1 MTMASCNN
9 QAVAPSVTM
18 LVLPIIG
25 GSSSEPAN
33 KKQKKEAQRRVQHV
47 GVQGPFIRSKWSH
60 IPITLSQEDLQ
71 LKDYP
76 HNDAMVIS
84 CFIKGFLVHN
94 VLVDTGSVKDIIFAK
109 AFRQMQEPEDKIHD
123 ATHPLC
129 GFGGRQIMALGK
141 ITMSVTFGYVHKTRT
156 EQVVFD
162 IVDMEYPYNAIIGRG
177 TLNAFEAILHPAY
190 LCMKIPLEQGP
201 IAVHGSQEATRKA
214 EGSWTDSKAIH
225 NIDEAEAYQQ
235 YKHRRKKAA
244 SADQSKPMLLCK
256 DIADQKVLLGSQ
268 LSGEQEKTLLKFLF
282 NNKDVFAWT
291 ANDLCGVNTDVI
303 EHSLNVDPPFRPRRQ
318 RLRKMSEDKAEGA
331 RNEVKRLLSAGVIR
345 EVTYPEWLANTV
357 MVKKANGKW
366 RMCTVFTYL
375 NKACPKDE
383 FPLPRID
390 SLVDVAASSE
400 LMSLLDCY
408 SGYHQIW
415 MKKED
420 QPKTS
425 FITPS
430 GTYCYLR
437 MLEGLKNAGGSF
449 STMTAKVLHSQIG
462 RNVLT
467 YVDDIIVKSTKQEN
481 HVADLQETF
490 ANFRQAGLKLNPQKC
505 VFGVKKGKF
514 LGCLV
519 STKGIEA
526 NPSKIEAIL
535 RMEPPSSKKG
545 AQWLA
550 GRLASLNRFI
560 SRSAERN
567 LPIFE
572 ILKSVE
578 VFQWGPA
585 QQIAFEE
592 LKQYLIDLTTLT
604 PPSSGTPLLLYVTAS
619 HSAVSAALVQEK
631 QDGQLKRQAPVYFV
645 SEVLSLSKK
654 NYTELEKVLYAV
666 LMASRKLWHYFQG
679 YHIIVPS
686 SQPLKDIMRNRE
698 DTGRIGKW
706 AAELNEF
713 TIDYVHRSSI
723 QSQAL
728 ADFIADWTPGAQ
740 GEETTKDVEA

>member
-1 MTMASCNN
+1 
-9 QAVAPSVTM
+9 
-18 LVLPIIG
+18 
-25 GSSSEPAN
+25 
-33 KKQKKEAQRRVQHV
+33 VQHV

-60 IPITLSQEDLQ
+60 IPITFSQEDLQ

-84 CFIKGFLVHN
+84 CVIKGFLVHN
-94 VLVDTGSVKDIIFAK
+94 VLVDTGSAADIIFAK
-109 AFRQMQEPEDKIHD
+109 AFRQLQEPEDKIHD

-129 GFGGRQIMALGK
+129 GFGGRQIVALGK
-141 ITMSVTFGYVHKTRT
+141 ITMLVTFGYIHNTRAK
-156 EQVVFD
+156 QVVFD
-162 IVDMEYPYNAIIGRG
+162 IVDMEYPYNTIIGRG
-177 TLNAFEAILHPAY
+177 TLNAFEAILHPTY
-190 LCMKIPLEQGP
+190 LCMKIPSEQGP
-201 IAVHGSQEATRKA
+201 IAVHGSQEAARRA
-214 EGSWTDSKAIH
+214 EGSWIDSKAIH
-225 NIDEAEAYQQ
+225 NID
-235 YKHRRKKAA
+235 KHKREKAA
-244 SADQSKPMLLCK
+244 LADQPKPMLLYE
-256 DIADQKVLLGSQ
+256 DIADQSVLLGSQ
-268 LSGEQEKTLLKFLF
+268 LSGEQEKTLLRFLF

-291 ANDLCGVNTDVI
+291 ANDLCGVNGDVI
-303 EHSLNVDPPFRPRRQ
+303 DHSLNVDPSFRPRKQ

-366 RMCTVFTYL
+366 RMCIDFTDL

-390 SLVDVAASSE
+390 SLVDAATSSE

-408 SGYHQIW
+408 LGYHQLW

-420 QPKTS
+420 EPKTS

-437 MLEGLKNAGGSF
+437 MPEGLKNAGGSF
-449 STMTAKVLHSQIG
+449 GKMTAKVLHSQIG

-481 HVADLQETF
+481 HIADLQETF
-490 ANFRQAGLKLNPQKC
+490 ANFRQAGLKLNPEKC

-514 LGCLV
+514 LGYLV

-535 RMEPPSSKKG
+535 QMEPPNSKKE
-545 AQWLA
+545 AQRLA
-550 GRLASLNRFI
+550 GRLASLNIFI

-567 LPIFE
+567 LPFFE
-572 ILKSVE
+572 ILKSAE

-585 QQIAFEE
+585 QQKAFEE
-592 LKQYLIDLTTLT
+592 LNQYLIDLTTLT
-604 PPSSGTPLLLYVTAS
+604 PPSSGTPLLLYVAAS

-631 QDGQLKRQAPVYFV
+631 QDDQVKRQAPVYFV

-654 NYTELEKVLYAV
+654 NYT
-666 LMASRKLWHYFQG
+666 
-679 YHIIVPS
+679 
-686 SQPLKDIMRNRE
+686 
-698 DTGRIGKW
+698 
-706 AAELNEF
+706 
-713 TIDYVHRSSI
+713 
-723 QSQAL
+723 
-728 ADFIADWTPGAQ
+728 
-740 GEETTKDVEA
+740 